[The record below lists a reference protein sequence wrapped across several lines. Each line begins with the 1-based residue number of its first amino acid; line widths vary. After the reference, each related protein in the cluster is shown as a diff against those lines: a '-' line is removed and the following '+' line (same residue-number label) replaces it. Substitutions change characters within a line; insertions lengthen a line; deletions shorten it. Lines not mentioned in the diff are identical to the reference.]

1 METEPPSDP
10 NQLTLKLTEPVSV
23 PVVREIEMETERPS
37 DPNQLT
43 LKLTEPVKVVSTTTE
58 TEMETERPFDPALA
72 TLQLIGAVGD
82 VLANPFSLLVTAND
96 SPAADVNVQAEQ
108 EAEIER
114 QRDEQWEVQ
123 RVMYRELE
131 KERQVDTIQTV
142 VEAQLEK

>member
-1 METEPPSDP
+1 
-10 NQLTLKLTEPVSV
+10 
-23 PVVREIEMETERPS
+23 METERPS

-43 LKLTEPVKVVSTTTE
+43 LNLTEPVSVVSTTTE
-58 TEMETERPFDPALA
+58 TETETESPFDPALA
-72 TLQLIGAVGD
+72 TVELIGAVGD
-82 VLANPFSLLVTAND
+82 VLADPFSLLINAND
-96 SPAADVNVQAEQ
+96 SPAADVNVQAEK

-131 KERQVDTIQTV
+131 KERQVDTIQTE